1 MGGISIH
8 TLHAEGDRTRLGND
22 AAEILISIHTLHA
35 EGDKNFLPLCRRTIL
50 FLSTPSMR
58 RVTTLGCCGR
68 AGRSNKFLSTP
79 SMRRVTT
86 HSFAG
91 RLSE

>member
-35 EGDKNFLPLCRRTIL
+35 EGDATRGVIT
-50 FLSTPSMR
+50 
-58 RVTTLGCCGR
+58 
-68 AGRSNKFLSTP
+68 
-79 SMRRVTT
+79 
-86 HSFAG
+86 
-91 RLSE
+91 